1 MNKRERIRAAGH
13 REPTDRIPIAF
24 WRHFPGDDQR
34 AADLAAATI
43 AFQEKYD
50 FDFVKVSPS
59 NNFSTADW
67 GAQTFFRGNT
77 EGTRE
82 YLDRP
87 IKQPSD
93 WRKLQPLDPS
103 AGSGQAKGA
112 LGMCLETLRLLK
124 ARWGDSVPFI
134 QTIFNPLMTARYL
147 RGDLVWV
154 DMRTNPNDFRAGL
167 EVITDTVAR
176 FAKASIE
183 AGAAGLFFA
192 TQAATYH
199 WLNEAEYREF
209 GLANDLKI
217 LEAAR
222 GGWFH
227 LLHMHGDDIMFHLAK
242 EYPVQAV
249 NWHDRTTK
257 PSLREARELFGG
269 ALLGGVAQ
277 HTTMLQGD
285 PSAVAAEVRDAI
297 AQTGGG
303 VGYIVG
309 AGCVLQIPTPE
320 SNIKAAIGTVMSRA

>member
-1 MNKRERIRAAGH
+1 MNKRERILAASR
-13 REPTDRIPIAF
+13 REPTDRIPVAF

-34 AADLAAATI
+34 ATDLAAATI
-43 AFQEKYD
+43 AFQAKYD

-82 YLDRP
+82 YVDRP
-87 IKQPSD
+87 IKQASD
-93 WRKLQPLDPS
+93 WRKLQPLDVT
-103 AGSGQAKGA
+103 KGA
-112 LGMCLETLRLLK
+112 LGMCLDTLRRLK
-124 ARWGDSVPFI
+124 AHWGDGVPFI

-154 DMRTNPNDFRAGL
+154 DMRESPNDFRAGL

-176 FAKASIE
+176 FAKASVE

-192 TQAATYH
+192 TQAATYRFM
-199 WLNEAEYREF
+199 NEAEYREH
-209 GLANDLKI
+209 GLPNDLKV
-217 LEAAR
+217 LGAAS
-222 GGWFH
+222 GGWFN
-227 LLHMHGDDIMFHLAK
+227 LLHMHGDDIMFQLAK

-249 NWHDRTTK
+249 NWHDRTTA
-257 PSLREARELFGG
+257 PSLREARAMFGG

-277 HTTMLQGD
+277 HTTMLQREPTD
-285 PSAVAAEVRDAI
+285 VAAEVRDAI

-320 SNIKAAIGTVMSRA
+320 SNIKAAIGTVVSRG